1 MFSRLT
7 AFVLAVFVT
16 ASAVAQVGC
25 GVLHCVAPP
34 TAAATAAKDTTPSCH
49 SPAAPTVGHEGTP
62 AREGDDGKGA
72 CCISHPAEAAGAG
85 AGSSVATVEVQV
97 LVLDVVSVA
106 LPLERRPLASPAFRE
121 TGPPGWV
128 TGATRLPLRV

>member
-34 TAAATAAKDTTPSCH
+34 TAVAAAAKHAVPSCH
-49 SPAAPTVGHEGTP
+49 APAASTDGPDGTP
-62 AREGDDGKGA
+62 ARESDDGKGA
-72 CCISHPAEAAGAG
+72 CCIAQPAEAAG
-85 AGSSVATVEVQV
+85 GSSTVATVAVQA
-97 LVLDVVSVA
+97 LTLDIVTLQ

-121 TGPPGWV
+121 TGPPGWS
-128 TGATRLPLRV
+128 TGAAPLPLRV